1 MTSQDILSKYAG
13 ARVTRLIDREQEM
26 ARIKEAIAAPAPHSH
41 LFYIEADGGMGK
53 TFLARQVLRC
63 CAAGANSPATPPLVA
78 EREIDFYH
86 HQLHS
91 REGFMAEVAAVLGQ
105 EHFPAY
111 CQQRDEL
118 EKIKYDLRGAIN
130 ELREARARLT
140 GAFLEDCA
148 RLNERQRV
156 VLVLDTAE
164 KIVYE
169 TDRVQQ
175 ALGLSS
181 EAFDL
186 LPWLLNEW
194 LPRMRNAVI
203 LICSRPR
210 ERLRQNLEEAAG
222 RHRWPYE
229 RIELHTFSEENSL
242 EYFAAVRE
250 TAVADG
256 NERAVRWLD
265 AVSEDSRRKV
275 HLLTGGRPI
284 LVALFIDY
292 YLVSGHLLPELQ
304 LPLEELQRKS
314 PNELVEIREKVEGQI
329 VSQFKNMERPADALI
344 EALAWAPKGADAAL
358 LARIAGLDP
367 ETAVGVLTTLSD
379 PQSGL
384 SFIKVRLPDR
394 LRPTAE
400 RRAFLQDEM
409 YTLMKKHALDRTPA
423 QAQRVYREILAYYTA
438 EIEKA
443 RAEVFRLSQQE
454 REEIRPDGVVVIV
467 SAPGRLRDPEAM
479 ARAMDRLRDLLV
491 EEVYYRLQADPLDGF
506 SACCQYADEAI
517 VANDDELDMQLR
529 AEMLEFAREAY
540 KDGRTEIGGLRQ
552 GDVERRIV
560 LDWVWRNLYV
570 AQSETAWQVAQYLRG
585 QEAAFLDEGGLLP
598 WAELTVGESWAAA
611 FRGLKREELE
621 SQEGELRRRI
631 EELDSF
637 VPDPQRGRFE
647 AWWRDVLLA
656 KAHNVHGY
664 LLRVLGNFAAAC
676 RAYERALPLWRTLKL
691 EANHAETLNN
701 LAWASA
707 EAGLF
712 GRAERYCQDA
722 LELRKELGHRYLL
735 GLSYNTMGLIA
746 TKNNQPHRGVAHCGR
761 ALAIFRDLGVP
772 RGMGLAY
779 TALAEAQRRRA
790 DVPELF
796 FPKEK
801 VGCLRVAEECAGFAV
816 DIFRQSVPEKLRLI
830 EALIEL
836 GCIYRN
842 WARVWP
848 EYHEEGPDRETLI
861 RQGEAALREA
871 ADLAADPFPY
881 RQVDALVNLAWLY
894 YYVGQAEKAERT
906 LDEALGQPFL
916 DGYRIKEGQGLPVE
930 REHLHAFFWTQ
941 MGKGELLRG
950 LIAHQKY
957 DQKPSVKDDV
967 RDPEL
972 WKQVAGH
979 FTLAIAYSRLFAE
992 DYRDLRAGK
1001 DTLYATLRNVNPKE
1015 LAALYTYID
1024 ETARKYNLKEPALRT
1039 FLEDYFGPPEA
1050 FTGKS

>member
-41 LFYIEADGGMGK
+41 LFYVEADGGMGK

-105 EHFPAY
+105 EHFPTY
-111 CQQRDEL
+111 CQQRDKL
-118 EKIKYDLRGAIN
+118 EQIKYDLRGAIN
-130 ELREARARLT
+130 ELQQARATLT
-140 GAFLEDCA
+140 QAFLEDCE
-148 RLNERQRV
+148 RLNEQRRP
-156 VLVLDTAE
+156 VLVLDTTE
-164 KIVYE
+164 KIVYQ
-169 TDRVQQ
+169 TDRVQR
-175 ALGLSS
+175 ALGLGS

-194 LPRMRNAVI
+194 LPRMPNAVV
-203 LICSRPR
+203 LICGRPR
-210 ERLRQNLEEAAG
+210 ERLKNELPEAAR
-222 RHRWPYE
+222 RHALPYTYK
-229 RIELHTFSEENSL
+229 ELKLFSEAETL

-265 AVSEDSRRKV
+265 AVSEDSRRKI
-275 HLLTGGRPI
+275 HLLTNGRPI

-304 LPLEELQRKS
+304 LPLEELQKKS
-314 PNELVEIREKVEGQI
+314 PDELFKIREKVEGQI

-358 LARIAGLDP
+358 LARIAGLDH
-367 ETAVGVLTTLSD
+367 ETAVGVLTALSD

-409 YTLMKKHALDRTPA
+409 YALMRKHALDRTPA
-423 QAQRVYREILAYYTA
+423 QAQRVYREILDYYTD

-443 RAEVFRLSQQE
+443 REEVKNRSEE
-454 REEIRPDGVVVIV
+454 RDAITFEAGILTV

-491 EEVYYRLQADPLDGF
+491 EELYYRLQADPLDGF
-506 SACCQYADEAI
+506 AAYCQYADEAI
-517 VANDDELDMQLR
+517 TANDDELDMQLR
-529 AEMLEFAREAY
+529 AEMLEFAGTMFRESQ
-540 KDGRTEIGGLRQ
+540 TEIGGLRQ

-560 LDWVWRNLYV
+560 LDWVWRNIWSVQPEEAWRV
-570 AQSETAWQVAQYLRG
+570 AQHLRYK
-585 QEAAFLDEGGLLP
+585 EAAFLDEGGLLP

-621 SQEGELRRRI
+621 SQESRLRQRI
-631 EELDSF
+631 EELERF
-637 VPDPQRGRFE
+637 VPDQQRVRFE

-691 EANHAETLNN
+691 EVHHAETLNN

-761 ALAIFRDLGVP
+761 ALAIFRDLGVL

-801 VGCLRVAEECAGFAV
+801 VDCLRVAEECARFAV
-816 DIFRQSVPEKLRLI
+816 DIFRQSVSEKLRLI

-848 EYHEEGPDRETLI
+848 DYHEEGPDRETLI

-871 ADLAADPFPY
+871 ANLAADPFPY

-894 YYVGQAEKAERT
+894 YYVGQPEKAERT

-930 REHLHAFFWTQ
+930 REHLNAFFWTQ

-950 LIAHQKY
+950 LIARQKY
-957 DQKPSVKDDV
+957 DQKPSVKDGV

-1001 DTLYATLRNVNPKE
+1001 DRLYATLRNVNPGE
-1015 LAALYTYID
+1015 LAALYAGID
-1024 ETARKYNLKEPALRT
+1024 ETAEKYNLKEPALHT
-1039 FLEDYFGPPEA
+1039 FLDDYFGPPEA